1 MKELEPNSP
10 RWLVDNRLHTRK
22 VDARIATVRTAL
34 REQLAMT
41 GDISPGGMQLAVVGD
56 KEPELGNQIA
66 IDVAFE
72 EQVVKF
78 WDQVVYAL
86 PKGPGLLVGVR
97 FKQQPAVVQNFLF
110 RRYVCWRAEQDLT

>member
-1 MKELEPNSP
+1 MKELRPNSP
-10 RWLVDNRLHTRK
+10 RSLGDNRLHTRWA
-22 VDARIATVRTAL
+22 DARIATVRTAQ

-56 KEPELGNQIA
+56 KEPELGHQMA

-78 WDQVVYAL
+78 WGQVVYAL
-86 PKGPGLLVGVR
+86 PKEPGLLVGVR
-97 FKQQPAVVQNFLF
+97 FKQQPAAVLNFLF
-110 RRYVCWRAEQDLT
+110 RRYMCGGVEQDLT